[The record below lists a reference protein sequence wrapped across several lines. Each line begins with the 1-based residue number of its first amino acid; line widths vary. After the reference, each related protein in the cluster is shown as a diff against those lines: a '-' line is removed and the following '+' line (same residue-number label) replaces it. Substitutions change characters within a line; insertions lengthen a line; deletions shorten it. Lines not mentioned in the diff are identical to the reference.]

1 MSNIECQFFIP
12 FLHNS
17 VKAVTHEKIN
27 SSKKVTLMIQ
37 SPKEQ
42 YKGNHLLNPDHQRWK
57 YIMDVKLF
65 KEYEV
70 KYLTTLLTRK
80 IM

>member
-1 MSNIECQFFIP
+1 
-12 FLHNS
+12 
-17 VKAVTHEKIN
+17 
-27 SSKKVTLMIQ
+27 MIQ

-42 YKGNHLLNPDHQRWK
+42 YKKNHLLNPDHQRWK

>member
-1 MSNIECQFFIP
+1 
-12 FLHNS
+12 
-17 VKAVTHEKIN
+17 
-27 SSKKVTLMIQ
+27 MIQ

-57 YIMDVKLF
+57 CITDVKLF
-65 KEYEV
+65 KESELN
-70 KYLTTLLTRK
+70 YLTTLLTRK